1 MSRGQRGSRR
11 PSSGAHD
18 SRPRYDLTP
27 LLAPRSIA
35 IVGASESPDSWAPE
49 IERSLRHIG
58 YDGELYPINPK
69 YDRVWGR
76 PCLHAIGE
84 LPTGV
89 DLVVFV
95 VPARVVV
102 RMIDDCGARG
112 VKGIMVVSSGF
123 AEAGPGGVELQEE
136 LRQAALRSG
145 IPVLGPN
152 VEGFVNYVERA
163 APYGTTPPPEPLA
176 GTISVISQ
184 SGTVAWAMNQQA
196 SDRGVGLRII
206 LGVGNEAVLGLGDM
220 FEWAAGD
227 AKTKVVTSYIE
238 TMRDVEGIGR
248 GLDALRRAGK
258 PVLICAPEGR
268 SEAARRSIVAHTGA
282 LAGNTTLRDAWL
294 RAHGV
299 ILVEDPVTLF
309 EAAVLLSSVKRLRT
323 NGVAAALQ
331 SGGACTLFAE
341 AAGAAGLEL
350 PELSPATKRA
360 LRKVLPHYAS
370 QNNPLDVTGQ
380 AAVETDMYEGA
391 LEALANDPAV
401 GLIAFDAF
409 PPRLGGE
416 SPWAEPVLRK
426 VKELRRATG
435 VAFASVAMGP
445 LAYIPAAKS
454 FTNRHSLAFLQGH
467 HAAAGAIRAL
477 VELQSTK
484 RRATDDLPAH
494 ANRAKAFRVL
504 QGHEGPIDEEAGAK
518 ILALYGVA
526 RPKERTVATPADA
539 AAFARTIGFPV
550 VVKAQ
555 APEIPHKAKLGGV
568 RLGLRN
574 PTDVEVAAAE
584 VLEAASRAGA
594 KGPKVL
600 VQQMVRGAEVLV
612 GAVVDDRFGPMIT
625 VRPGGALA
633 EEGDAVFVPCPLTPV
648 QAQSFV
654 ADNAEACGLST
665 QVHDLRAM
673 AKAVEAIARIAYD
686 LRGRLTSFEANPL
699 LVGERGAV
707 AVDALAE
714 VRAE

>member
-1 MSRGQRGSRR
+1 MSRSRSR
-11 PSSGAHD
+11 
-18 SRPRYDLTP
+18 RPRYDLTP

-35 IVGASESPDSWAPE
+35 VVGASESPDSWAPE
-49 IERSLRHIG
+49 IERSLRHVG
-58 YDGELYPINPK
+58 YEGELFPINPK
-69 YDRVWGR
+69 YDHVWGR
-76 PCLHAIGE
+76 RCLHAIGE
-84 LPTGV
+84 LPRGV

-123 AEAGPGGVELQEE
+123 AEAGEQGAALQAQ
-136 LRQAALRSG
+136 LREAALRTR

-152 VEGFVNYVERA
+152 VEGFVNYVDRV
-163 APYGTTPPPEPLA
+163 APYGTTPPPEPLP

-184 SGTVAWAMNQQA
+184 SGTVAWAMNQLA

-220 FEWAAGD
+220 FEWAAAD
-227 AKTKVVTSYIE
+227 PKTKVVTSYIE
-238 TMRDVEGIGR
+238 TMRDVGGIDR

-294 RAHGV
+294 RAQGV
-299 ILVEDPVTLF
+299 ILVEDPVTMF
-309 EAAVLLSSVKRLRT
+309 EAALLLSKVKKLRT
-323 NGVAAALQ
+323 TGVAAALQ

-350 PELSPATKRA
+350 PELSPKTRRR
-360 LRKVLPHYAS
+360 LTKVLPHFAS

-380 AAVETDMYEGA
+380 AAVETEMYEGA

-409 PPRLGGE
+409 PPRLEGE
-416 SPWAEPVLRK
+416 TPWADPVLRK
-426 VKELRRATG
+426 VRDLQRATG
-435 VAFASVAMGP
+435 VVFASVAMSP
-445 LAYIPAAKS
+445 LAYIPAAKA
-454 FTNRHSLAFLQGH
+454 FTSKHTLPFLQGH
-467 HAAAGAIRAL
+467 HASAGAIRAL
-477 VELQSTK
+477 VEFQGA
-484 RRATDDLPAH
+484 RGRATADDLPHH
-494 ANRAKAFRVL
+494 ANRAKALRVL
-504 QGHEGPIDEEAGAK
+504 RGHEGPIDEETGAR
-518 ILALYGVA
+518 ILGLYGVV
-526 RPKERTVATPADA
+526 RPKERTLPTPEQA

-555 APEIPHKAKLGGV
+555 APEIPHKSKLGGV
-568 RLGLRN
+568 RLGVRN
-574 PTDVEVAAAE
+574 ATDVEVAAAE
-584 VLEAASRAGA
+584 VLEAAKRAGA
-594 KGPKVL
+594 RAPKVL
-600 VQQMVRGAEVLV
+600 VQQMVRGVEVLV
-612 GAVVDDRFGPMIT
+612 GAVVDERFGPMVT

-633 EEGDAVFVPCPLTPV
+633 EQGEAVFVPCPLTPA
-648 QAQSFV
+648 QARAYVLDQASH
-654 ADNAEACGLST
+654 CGLDP
-665 QVHDLRAM
+665 QEHDLKAA
-673 AKAVEAIARIAYD
+673 AKAVEAIARIAHD

-714 VRAE
+714 VRSG

>member
-1 MSRGQRGSRR
+1 MSRSRSR
-11 PSSGAHD
+11 
-18 SRPRYDLTP
+18 RPRYDLTP

-35 IVGASESPDSWAPE
+35 VVGASESPDSWAPE
-49 IERSLRHIG
+49 IERSLRHVG
-58 YDGELYPINPK
+58 YEGELFPINPK
-69 YDRVWGR
+69 YDEVWGR
-76 PCLHAIGE
+76 RCLHAIAE
-84 LPTGV
+84 LPRGI

-112 VKGIMVVSSGF
+112 VRGIMVVSSGF
-123 AEAGPGGVELQEE
+123 AEAGEEGVALQAE
-136 LRQAALRSG
+136 LREAALRAR

-152 VEGFVNYVERA
+152 VEGFVNYVDRV
-163 APYGTTPPPEPLA
+163 APYGTTPPPEPLP

-220 FEWAAGD
+220 FEWAAAD
-227 AKTKVVTSYIE
+227 PKTKVVTSYIE
-238 TMRDVEGIGR
+238 TMRDVEGIDR

-294 RAHGV
+294 RAQGV
-299 ILVEDPVTLF
+299 VLVEDPVTMF
-309 EAAVLLSSVKRLRT
+309 EAALLLSKERKLRT
-323 NGVAAALQ
+323 AGVAAALQ

-341 AAGAAGLEL
+341 AAGTAGLHL
-350 PELSPATKRA
+350 PEFSPTTRRRLA
-360 LRKVLPHYAS
+360 KVLPHFAS

-380 AAVETDMYEGA
+380 AAVETEMYEGA
-391 LEALANDPAV
+391 LEALANDPSV

-409 PPRLGGE
+409 PPRLEGE
-416 SPWAEPVLRK
+416 TPWADPVLRT
-426 VKELRRATG
+426 VAALRRETG
-435 VAFASVAMGP
+435 VVFASVAMSP
-445 LAYIPAAKS
+445 LAYAPAANS
-454 FTNRHSLAFLQGH
+454 FTRKHALPFLQGH
-467 HAAAGAIRAL
+467 HASAGAIRAL
-477 VELQSTK
+477 VEFQGAK
-484 RRATDDLPAH
+484 GRATADDLPPH
-494 ANRAKAFRVL
+494 PDRAKALRVL
-504 QGHEGPIDEEAGAK
+504 RGHEGPIDEETGAR
-518 ILALYGVA
+518 ILQLYGVA
-526 RPKERTVATPADA
+526 RPKERTLATPEQA

-574 PTDVEVAAAE
+574 ATDVEVAAAE
-584 VLEAASRAGA
+584 VLEAAKRAGA
-594 KGPKVL
+594 RAPKVL
-600 VQQMVRGAEVLV
+600 VQQMVRGTEVLV
-612 GAVVDDRFGPMIT
+612 GAVVDERFGPMIT
-625 VRPGGALA
+625 MRPGGALA
-633 EEGDAVFVPCPLTPV
+633 EEGEAVFVPCPLTPA
-648 QAQSFV
+648 QARAYV
-654 ADNAEACGLST
+654 ADQASHCGLDPHD
-665 QVHDLRAM
+665 HDLRA
-673 AKAVEAIARIAYD
+673 AARAVEAIARIAHD

-714 VRAE
+714 VRPA